1 MSAELAAWVESI
13 RLSRRHWVP
22 EAVRAAE
29 PELIRAMLDF
39 RAMLGELADAAEMLR
54 PEHAERKQAAELAVG
69 CALYDLTH

>member
-1 MSAELAAWVESI
+1 MTAAVESWVESI

-29 PELIRAMLDF
+29 PGLIRAMLDF
-39 RAMLGELADAAEMLR
+39 RAAMAELTDAADLLQ
-54 PEHAERKQAAELAVG
+54 PDQAERKQAAELAVG